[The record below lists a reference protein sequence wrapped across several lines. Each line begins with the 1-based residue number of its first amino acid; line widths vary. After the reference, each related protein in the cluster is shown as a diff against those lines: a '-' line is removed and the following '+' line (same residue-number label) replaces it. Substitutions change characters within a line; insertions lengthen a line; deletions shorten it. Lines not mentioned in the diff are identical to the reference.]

1 MPVVSSIAMQMD
13 IFEIFRSAANPQK
26 AAPMSAYM
34 RDQFPFLGI
43 QKPERKK
50 LSRDFMKAADKTAV
64 DWAFIFKCWEQPERE
79 YQYLAVDYLTK
90 LKAVLTQ
97 DDIPDLQKLITTKSW
112 WDTVDSLD
120 VIVGDVASRFSEV
133 NDTLLKWSIDENIWL
148 RRAAIDHQLARKD
161 KTDTSL
167 LAQIIRNN
175 LEQSEFFINKAI
187 GWSLRE
193 YGKTNPEWVRKF
205 IGKHKEKMSPI
216 SVRESSK
223 YL

>member
-1 MPVVSSIAMQMD
+1 MPVVSSIVMRMN

-50 LSRDFMKAADKTAV
+50 LIGDFMKAVDKKAI
-64 DWAFIFKCWEQPERE
+64 DRAFVFKCWEQPERE
-79 YQYLAVDYLTK
+79 FQYLAVDYLTK
-90 LKAVLTQ
+90 LKAGLTQ
-97 DDIPDLQKLITTKSW
+97 NDIPDLKRFITAKSW

-120 VIVGDVASRFSEV
+120 LIVGDIASRFPEV
-133 NDTLLKWSIDENIWL
+133 NDTLLKWSVDENIWL
-148 RRAAIDHQLARKD
+148 RRTAIDHQLARKG

-167 LAQIIRNN
+167 LAKIILNN
-175 LEQSEFFINKAI
+175 LGQSEFFINKAI

-193 YGKTNPEWVRKF
+193 YSKINPDWVREF
-205 IGKHKEKMSPI
+205 ICNHKDKMSPL
-216 SVRESSK
+216 SVREGGK